1 MDSHPWPFFVTGEGS
16 NMPNLSKQIQPHA
29 AVRDSQIELLR
40 IIAMVMML
48 ILHANFLGIRVPE
61 YVDFLQDSVNAWSR
75 MGIEAFCIVAVDVFV
90 LISGW
95 YGIQFKKRRLA
106 GYLFQVYFFT
116 FVLYFASLFFDSE
129 LPPTPQYVAHLVIMD
144 PYWFARSYLLLYLL
158 SPVLNKTIGY
168 LHHRVPRWDEGT
180 PLLVVIALYA
190 LVQSIWGWYGNSR
203 LWGDEG
209 DSVLTFVFLYFVGRW
224 LRLYG
229 KRFTRLPR
237 WVYAMAYLVLCVA
250 IAFMGGMAILHNDSS
265 GCSFWYKNTS
275 LPVIAAAI
283 ALFLLFRSFSFHNS
297 IVNKVAASCFAV
309 YLFNCS
315 PSFFKIYKGLS
326 AYVFPVQPL
335 SHILE
340 FGILLLSSY
349 FLAAILLDRLRIFL
363 WNKIEE
369 NLCSKL

>member
-1 MDSHPWPFFVTGEGS
+1 MDSRPWPCFVLAEARK
-16 NMPNLSKQIQPHA
+16 MPNLSEQTPSHA
-29 AVRDSQIELLR
+29 VGRDSQTELLR
-40 IIAMVMML
+40 IVAMVMIL
-48 ILHANFLGIRVPE
+48 ILHANFLGVGAPE
-61 YVDFLQDSVNAWSR
+61 HVDFLEDAPRAWGQMVLESL
-75 MGIEAFCIVAVDVFV
+75 CIVAIDVFV

-95 YGIQFKKRRLA
+95 YGIRFRKRRLA
-106 GYLFQVYFFT
+106 GFLFQVWFFT
-116 FVLYFASLFFDSE
+116 FVLYFVSLLFDRD
-129 LPPTPQYVAHLVIMD
+129 LPPTPRYVGHLVVMD

-168 LHHRVPRWDEGT
+168 LHHRVPRWGQGT
-180 PLLVVIALYA
+180 PLLAVIALYA

-224 LRLYG
+224 LRLYS
-229 KRFTRLPR
+229 KRSTRLPR

-265 GCSFWYKNTS
+265 GCFFWYKNTS

-315 PSFFKIYKGLS
+315 PSFFKIYKVLS
-326 AYVFPVQPL
+326 AYVFPAQPL